1 MFCISAGTIFLGG
14 YNFLLK
20 NSYLSY
26 ALWLLPLTMV
36 QHGLIVQTFTHC
48 FGLPIVLLDFLCD
61 LHRKFCEKLE
71 WDNEERDRK
80 DG

>member
-1 MFCISAGTIFLGG
+1 
-14 YNFLLK
+14 
-20 NSYLSY
+20 
-26 ALWLLPLTMV
+26 MV

-61 LHRKFCEKLE
+61 LHRKFCEKLG

-80 DG
+80 DGEGRAYSVVQNVKLASLIPKRFAFDIF